1 MIRHAAA
8 IFALTC
14 LGAASAAEL
23 QVNVYEGLECEDSEK
38 VKPGDYLS
46 MHYTGTIDES
56 SPSGEKGEKFDS
68 SRDRDSTFDFTIG
81 VGQVIKGWDEGI
93 VGLCKGAKATLIV
106 PSEYGYGEVG
116 AGDKIPGGATLN
128 FDVEVVDIT
137 DPPERPPTPN
147 IFKQIDTDGD
157 QKLSLEEITAY
168 FKTMDKDVPDGL
180 MDSEDK
186 DGDGFVSWDEFSGPK
201 GDSPGGDEL

>member
-1 MIRHAAA
+1 M
-8 IFALTC
+8 
-14 LGAASAAEL
+14 
-23 QVNVYEGLECEDSEK
+23 
-38 VKPGDYLS
+38 
-46 MHYTGTIDES
+46 
-56 SPSGEKGEKFDS
+56 
-68 SRDRDSTFDFTIG
+68 
-81 VGQVIKGWDEGI
+81 
-93 VGLCKGAKATLIV
+93 
-106 PSEYGYGEVG
+106 
-116 AGDKIPGGATLN
+116 N

-157 QKLSLEEITAY
+157 MKLSLEEITAY

-186 DGDGFVSWDEFSGPK
+186 DGDGYVSWDEFSGPK